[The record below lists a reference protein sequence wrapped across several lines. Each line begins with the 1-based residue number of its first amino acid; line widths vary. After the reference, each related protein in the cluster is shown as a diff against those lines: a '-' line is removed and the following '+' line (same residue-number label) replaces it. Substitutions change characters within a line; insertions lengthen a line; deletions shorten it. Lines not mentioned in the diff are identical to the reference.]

1 MGDCSRSPIRLRL
14 SSVTE
19 SAGALAYQI
28 GEITMPKF
36 YFHFQEGGR
45 TVADEE
51 GSEFSDLDAAREEA
65 IQTARD
71 LLSQAI
77 RFGTAEVPDALVIT
91 DRAGRTLD
99 AVPLVSVL
107 PKALRTRV

>member
-1 MGDCSRSPIRLRL
+1 
-14 SSVTE
+14 VE
-19 SAGALAYQI
+19 SARALAYPI

-51 GSEFSDLDAAREEA
+51 GSEFPDLAAARDEA
-65 IQTARD
+65 IRTARD

-77 RFGTAEVPDALVIT
+77 RFGTAEVPDALVIA
-91 DRAGRTLD
+91 DRAGQTLD
-99 AVPLVSVL
+99 TVPLLSVL
-107 PKALRTRV
+107 PKPFRASAQKTSRKRAAF